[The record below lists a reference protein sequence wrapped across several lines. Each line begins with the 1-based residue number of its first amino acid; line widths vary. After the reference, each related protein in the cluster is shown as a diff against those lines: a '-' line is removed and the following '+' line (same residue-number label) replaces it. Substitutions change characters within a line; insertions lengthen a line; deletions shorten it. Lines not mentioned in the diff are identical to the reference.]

1 MCLAHKKTSLEKK
14 VAVGANVQS
23 TTLAIAKKK
32 WIIIHSVNLRPKN
45 RVRKWKNPVV
55 DEARFLDFW
64 SQRHIPKCIFHG
76 PGLVRPHDLEFYRCW
91 PKFVQIDSS
100 QLCLDLQAL
109 RNLESIQNPLHY
121 VQLQNSTTLSKLDCV
136 HKFPP
141 SLLWKLKVIFFNSTM
156 KFPPFFLWTA

>member
-1 MCLAHKKTSLEKK
+1 LTRVLVVLNTNFSSTYVLQER
-14 VAVGANVQS
+14 VAQCKS
-23 TTLAIAKKK
+23 SAKKPGPK
-32 WIIIHSVNLRPKN
+32 VEKPGSRRSEVSEILEPTSHSEVY
-45 RVRKWKNPVV
+45 
-55 DEARFLDFW
+55 
-64 SQRHIPKCIFHG
+64 FHG

-109 RNLESIQNPLHY
+109 RNLENIQHPLHY

-141 SLLWKLKVIFFNSTM
+141 SLLCLLKVIFFNSTM
-156 KFPPFFLWTA
+156 KFPPFLYGLHRK

>member
-1 MCLAHKKTSLEKK
+1 MSVFLHS
-14 VAVGANVQS
+14 VQS
-23 TTLAIAKKK
+23 RVCLNKNKFILLPSTEGNSLGSAQCKSLAEKPGPKVEK
-32 WIIIHSVNLRPKN
+32 PGSRRSEVSEFLEPTSHSELY
-45 RVRKWKNPVV
+45 
-55 DEARFLDFW
+55 
-64 SQRHIPKCIFHG
+64 FHG

-109 RNLESIQNPLHY
+109 RNLESIQHPLHY

-156 KFPPFFLWTA
+156 KFPPFFYGLHRR

>member
-1 MCLAHKKTSLEKK
+1 MCTVSTELVLFMSLK
-14 VAVGANVQS
+14 S
-23 TTLAIAKKK
+23 WSFIF
-32 WIIIHSVNLRPKN
+32 IFHSVNLRPKN

-55 DEARFLDFW
+55 EEARFLNFW
-64 SQRHIPKCIFHG
+64 SQRHIPNCIFTVQDWFVHMTSS
-76 PGLVRPHDLEFYRCW
+76 YRSW

-109 RNLESIQNPLHY
+109 RNLESIQHPLHY

-141 SLLWKLKVIFFNSTM
+141 SLLCNCLLKVIFFNSTM
-156 KFPPFFLWTA
+156 KFPLFYGLHRK